1 MGPTGLRQVLWIN
14 QHQRGDYM
22 RDQLMVGMR
31 HLVGA
36 NMVDW
41 VKVLPP
47 SSRAIW
53 MDMAHMCVAHV
64 RAYICI

>member
-1 MGPTGLRQVLWIN
+1 MLWIN

-41 VKVLPP
+41 VKVP
-47 SSRAIW
+47 SASGYSPNLRSA
-53 MDMAHMCVAHV
+53 AVRRLL
-64 RAYICI
+64 RAYICT

>member
-1 MGPTGLRQVLWIN
+1 MLWIN
-14 QHQRGDYM
+14 QNQRGDYM

-47 SSRAIW
+47 QAI
-53 MDMAHMCVAHV
+53 AQICPARPCVDCYA
-64 RAYICI
+64 RICV

>member
-1 MGPTGLRQVLWIN
+1 VLWIN

-41 VKVLPP
+41 VKVLPRFP
-47 SSRAIW
+47 PGY
-53 MDMAHMCVAHV
+53 MDGYGPHV
-64 RAYICI
+64 RSTCTRIYMYMNGRRGA

>member
-1 MGPTGLRQVLWIN
+1 VRAGPTRLRQVLWIN

-22 RDQLMVGMR
+22 LDQLMVGMR

-47 SSRAIW
+47 SPRAT
-53 MDMAHMCVAHV
+53 
-64 RAYICI
+64 